1 MPDDKGNLP
10 LPDLQCLET
19 VSHLAI
25 PLDRFKPGM
34 AGTIARIEPE
44 DGELLRY
51 LAVLGLIPRARLEVA
66 EVAPFGGP
74 VLIRVGRAEYALG
87 RDVASKIFVEA
98 T

>member
-1 MPDDKGNLP
+1 MRDDKRNEP
-10 LPDLQCLET
+10 SPHVQDLGT
-19 VSHLAI
+19 VIRSAI

-44 DGELLRY
+44 EGELLRY
-51 LAVLGLIPRARLEVA
+51 LAVLGLIPQARLEVA

-74 VLIRVGRAEYALG
+74 LLIRVGRAAYALG
-87 RDVASKIFVEA
+87 RDVASKIFVEE

>member
-1 MPDDKGNLP
+1 MADDEESPP
-10 LPDLQCLET
+10 LPHLQCLEN
-19 VSHLAI
+19 VNRSAI

-44 DGELLRY
+44 EGDLLRY
-51 LAVLGLIPRARLEVA
+51 LAVLGLIPQARLEVA

-87 RDVASKIFVEA
+87 RDVASKIFVKE